1 MEQLQ
6 GPGWP
11 SMASLYLLLAG
22 ATCGP
27 PERDPAQPSASF
39 DSKVATLL
47 AKEPEDPKCFTQRL
61 EDFVCFWEERTNQS
75 KVNYSFFYQLEGEPR
90 KQCRL
95 KVTKTAR
102 NTVRYTCNFPVADTS
117 CFTPLTLS
125 VTTGKP
131 NSEVHNRTVF
141 INQVVFLDPPSNL
154 TVRKTEK
161 PGQLHLR
168 WLPPN
173 IPHMTR
179 DIRYEVNFSAVG
191 ADVQKVDI
199 LEGRTECLIVNL
211 RGQTRYL
218 FAVRAKLD
226 DLSYNGYWSA
236 WSEPATVLTAS
247 DLDPLILS
255 LSLILLFILLL
266 LAVMALFSNR
276 RFLKKRIWPGI
287 PSPEHEFEGLFT
299 IHKGNF
305 QLWLGQRNAYLW
317 WGHRFAYLEDQPTL
331 LEVLSELPWASGSLL
346 PPTGNLT
353 VDEVP
358 LLRSKSQNGPG
369 EGLKGGR
376 PSREPLSETKDDYLV
391 LDEHLLPQSPGGG
404 SDSFH
409 GQFHLRLL
417 GSGSS
422 VGTAPSPE
430 EEEEEVEGEEEEGK
444 QRSPSIFSALEPG
457 QEERASASSFE
468 YTVVDPSSK
477 ILSPRARLPSP
488 AQAELKYM
496 YLVVSDSGISADSSS
511 GSSPDGPYSNL
522 YENGCTLGPF
532 PTNYVTCS

>member
-1 MEQLQ
+1 
-6 GPGWP
+6 
-11 SMASLYLLLAG
+11 
-22 ATCGP
+22 
-27 PERDPAQPSASF
+27 
-39 DSKVATLL
+39 
-47 AKEPEDPKCFTQRL
+47 RL
-61 EDFVCFWEERTNQS
+61 EDFVCFWEERTNHS

-90 KQCRL
+90 KECRL

-117 CFTPLTLS
+117 CFTPLALS
-125 VTTGKP
+125 ITTGKP

-161 PGQLHLR
+161 PGQVHLR

-191 ADVQKVDI
+191 ADMQKVDI

-211 RGQTRYL
+211 RGQTRYR

-247 DLDPLILS
+247 DLDPLILT

-266 LAVMALFSNR
+266 LAMMALFSHR
-276 RFLKKRIWPGI
+276 RFLKKKIWPGI

-353 VDEVP
+353 VDEAP
-358 LLRSKSQNGPG
+358 LLRSKSKNGPG

-376 PSREPLSETKDDYLV
+376 LSGD
-391 LDEHLLPQSPGGG
+391 
-404 SDSFH
+404 
-409 GQFHLRLL
+409 
-417 GSGSS
+417 
-422 VGTAPSPE
+422 PE
-430 EEEEEVEGEEEEGK
+430 EEEEEEEE
-444 QRSPSIFSALEPG
+444 EPG

-511 GSSPDGPYSNL
+511 GTSPDGPYSNL
-522 YENGCTLGPF
+522 YENSCTLGPF

>member
-1 MEQLQ
+1 MGKEGGAA
-6 GPGWP
+6 GPTSFLASPLEFPKILVLPQPLTLGEKGGEGREGKKTQKTTTEAECL
-11 SMASLYLLLAG
+11 SASLSPQTDAKLG
-22 ATCGP
+22 WGKG
-27 PERDPAQPSASF
+27 EDGGQGRG
-39 DSKVATLL
+39 VATLL

-61 EDFVCFWEERTNQS
+61 EDFVCFWEERTNHS

-90 KQCRL
+90 KECRL

-117 CFTPLTLS
+117 CFTPLALS
-125 VTTGKP
+125 ITTGKP

-161 PGQLHLR
+161 PGQVHLR

-191 ADVQKVDI
+191 ADMQKVDI

-211 RGQTRYL
+211 RGQTRYR

-247 DLDPLILS
+247 DLDPLILT

-266 LAVMALFSNR
+266 LAMMALFSHR
-276 RFLKKRIWPGI
+276 RFLKKKIWPGI

-331 LEVLSELPWASGSLL
+331 LEVLSELPWASGSRL
-346 PPTGNLT
+346 
-353 VDEVP
+353 
-358 LLRSKSQNGPG
+358 SG
-369 EGLKGGR
+369 EL
-376 PSREPLSETKDDYLV
+376 LSETKDDYLV

-404 SDSFH
+404 K
-409 GQFHLRLL
+409 
-417 GSGSS
+417 
-422 VGTAPSPE
+422 
-430 EEEEEVEGEEEEGK
+430 GEEEEGK
-444 QRSPSIFSALEPG
+444 LRSPSIASALEPG

-511 GSSPDGPYSNL
+511 GTSPDGPYSNL
-522 YENGCTLGPF
+522 YENSCTLGPF

>member
-1 MEQLQ
+1 
-6 GPGWP
+6 
-11 SMASLYLLLAG
+11 
-22 ATCGP
+22 
-27 PERDPAQPSASF
+27 
-39 DSKVATLL
+39 
-47 AKEPEDPKCFTQRL
+47 
-61 EDFVCFWEERTNQS
+61 
-75 KVNYSFFYQLEGEPR
+75 
-90 KQCRL
+90 
-95 KVTKTAR
+95 
-102 NTVRYTCNFPVADTS
+102 DTS
-117 CFTPLTLS
+117 CFTPLALS
-125 VTTGKP
+125 ITTGKP

-161 PGQLHLR
+161 PGQVHLR

-191 ADVQKVDI
+191 ADMQKVDI

-211 RGQTRYL
+211 RGQTRYR

-247 DLDPLILS
+247 DLDPLILT

-266 LAVMALFSNR
+266 LAMMALFSHR
-276 RFLKKRIWPGI
+276 RFLKKKIWPGI

-353 VDEVP
+353 VDEAP
-358 LLRSKSQNGPG
+358 LLRSKSKNGP
-369 EGLKGGR
+369 
-376 PSREPLSETKDDYLV
+376 ETKDDYLV

-430 EEEEEVEGEEEEGK
+430 EEEEEEEEGEEEEGK
-444 QRSPSIFSALEPG
+444 LRSLKPRPKK
-457 QEERASASSFE
+457 EEGLF
-468 YTVVDPSSK
+468 
-477 ILSPRARLPSP
+477 LPS
-488 AQAELKYM
+488 AELKYM
-496 YLVVSDSGISADSSS
+496 YLVVSDSVISADSSS
-511 GSSPDGPYSNL
+511 GTSPDGPYSNL
-522 YENGCTLGPF
+522 YENSCTQPHMGQGLC
-532 PTNYVTCS
+532 PTGLA